1 MNLVMTFL
9 GHKAD
14 LKFVYQPNVKRL
26 ATQTILNND
35 VVLIRFC
42 LSYDNYVTNHVIS
55 QVTFM

>member
-1 MNLVMTFL
+1 MTFL